1 MAPTLGRTRLVAQ
14 GLITRPYPTPT
25 DAITAFAAMQGQ
37 DLPGVLASVA
47 LRTPSNCVDDVL
59 AALDNGTV
67 VRGYPM
73 RGTVFLMPAADA
85 LWITQLCAKPTIRAA
100 MSRRRELH
108 EGILDRARDLTLA
121 LLDGAPRPRSELFG
135 GWEAGGISTAEG
147 RGYHLLFNLI
157 AEGTVCYGPWNGTD
171 QDVAL
176 AAQWLPA
183 DSGLEARFN
192 GDLDAATAELMR
204 RYFTTHGPATVRD
217 FAWWTKLTLAQIRRG
232 LTLVEGEFETDDAD
246 EASYWR
252 TGLLDEVRALRRAT
266 AAPLLLPGFDEFILG
281 YRDRLFAMSA
291 EDHQRLVPG
300 NNGVFKRSAVLGGKV
315 VGTWSRAGRPGKRAF
330 QFEPFVEL
338 TDAAARRFARL
349 FEQFPFHA
357 G

>member
-204 RYFTTHGPATVRD
+204 R
-217 FAWWTKLTLAQIRRG
+217 
-232 LTLVEGEFETDDAD
+232 
-246 EASYWR
+246 
-252 TGLLDEVRALRRAT
+252 
-266 AAPLLLPGFDEFILG
+266 
-281 YRDRLFAMSA
+281 
-291 EDHQRLVPG
+291 
-300 NNGVFKRSAVLGGKV
+300 
-315 VGTWSRAGRPGKRAF
+315 
-330 QFEPFVEL
+330 
-338 TDAAARRFARL
+338 
-349 FEQFPFHA
+349 
-357 G
+357 